1 MAYDSSKPANGGSL
15 VSADIRENFRALKE
29 DGIVVA
35 ADLVAAKKDPI
46 AATAGLRTLGTGAQ
60 QACAG
65 NDGRLGDFRIPVDA
79 SVSRSKLENRIAGEY
94 LEVSTGGGTVYYGS
108 GWTKIKEIYIPFGG
122 TYRVRFDLFP
132 SELSAA
138 CYAQIYKNYT
148 AYGTAVSAVDNA
160 AYTQDIGGWSPGD
173 LLQLYLYVAGYGKS
187 ATTTYLRL
195 YSGNPYNFYVNL

>member
-35 ADLVAAKKDPI
+35 ADLVAAKKDPV
-46 AATAGLRTLGTGAQ
+46 AGTAGLRTLGTGEQ
-60 QACAG
+60 QAMPG
-65 NDGRLGDFRIPVDA
+65 NTSLIPADA
-79 SVSRSKLENRIAGEY
+79 SITRSKLENRIAGEY

-122 TYRVRFDLFP
+122 TYRVRFDLLP
-132 SELSAA
+132 SETGAR
-138 CYAQIYKNYT
+138 CDAQIYKNYT

-173 LLQLYLYVAGYGKS
+173 LIQ
-187 ATTTYLRL
+187 R
-195 YSGNPYNFYVNL
+195 

>member
-29 DGIVVA
+29 DGIVIA
-35 ADLVAAKKDPI
+35 ADLVAAKKDPV
-46 AATAGLRTLGTGAQ
+46 AGTAGLRTLGTGAQ
-60 QACAG
+60 QAMPG
-65 NDGRLGDFRIPVDA
+65 NTSLIPVDG

-108 GWTKIKEIYIPFGG
+108 GWQKIKEIYLPFGG
-122 TYRVRFDLFP
+122 TYRVRFDLLP
-132 SELSAA
+132 SESSVT

-148 AYGTAVSAVDNA
+148 AYGTAVSTVNNNA

-173 LLQLYLYVAGYGKS
+173 LLQLYLYVVANYGRY

>member
-29 DGIVVA
+29 DGIVVIPGGA
-35 ADLVAAKKDPI
+35 VTADKI
-46 AATAGLRTLGTGAQ
+46 GTGA
-60 QACAG
+60 
-65 NDGRLGDFRIPVDA
+65 
-79 SVSRSKLENRIAGEY
+79 VSRSKLENRIAGEY
-94 LEVSTGGGTVYYGS
+94 LEVSTVGGTVYYGS

-122 TYRVRFDLFP
+122 TYRVRFDLLP
-132 SELSAA
+132 SELGAT
-138 CYAQIYKNYT
+138 CDAQIYKNYT